1 MHCQKQLGWCI
12 FNNAIILYFAIE
24 SVSHSCDCCLFLG
37 RQPTNISP
45 PAPWNLVVC
54 CKYSPRLPYF
64 VSLCQV
70 FDELFLTILDP
81 SQAKA
86 QPTLE
91 TLYLKTGPSLMWSP
105 NDCSGASSTMQVL
118 TFVTVIS
125 FPCLQ
130 YLSRSNMC
138 GTWLRTLLFESG
150 RTPCAL
156 ARKKSGCVQ
165 SFSIKVWFCF
175 SSPDFGMSNVLIYF

>member
-1 MHCQKQLGWCI
+1 MFRLNIECTARSSLADVSSI
-12 FNNAIILYFAIE
+12 MFFAIE

-54 CKYSPRLPYF
+54 YKDSPRLPYF
-64 VSLCQV
+64 CWQALKNAICLCHV
-70 FDELFLTILDP
+70 FTELFLTILDP

-86 QPTLE
+86 QPTSE
-91 TLYLKTGPSLMWSP
+91 TLYLKTEPSLMWSP

-118 TFVTVIS
+118 TFVTVTS

-130 YLSRSNMC
+130 FL
-138 GTWLRTLLFESG
+138 
-150 RTPCAL
+150 
-156 ARKKSGCVQ
+156 
-165 SFSIKVWFCF
+165 
-175 SSPDFGMSNVLIYF
+175 